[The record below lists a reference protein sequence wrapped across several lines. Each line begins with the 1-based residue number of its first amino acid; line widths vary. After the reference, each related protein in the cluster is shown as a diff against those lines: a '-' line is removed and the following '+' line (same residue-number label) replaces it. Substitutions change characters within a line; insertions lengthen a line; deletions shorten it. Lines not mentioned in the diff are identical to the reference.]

1 MVWRFPVLIPLTAG
15 CWLLVAETAKGL
27 KVALVASRF
36 NSFLTEQLVKGAVD
50 AFTRLGG
57 SEKDLKL
64 VRVPGAYELPL
75 AAKKLASSGVDAVVA
90 LGAVVRGATPH
101 ADLINET
108 TARAFSEISLE
119 SGVPVVDGVVSAD
132 NLEQAVERCGTKQG
146 NKGFSAMFAAVEMA
160 DVLKRI

>member
-1 MVWRFPVLIPLTAG
+1 MTEINGNLS
-15 CWLLVAETAKGL
+15 AKGM
-27 KVALVASRF
+27 KIALVASRF

-75 AAKKLASSGVDAVVA
+75 AAKKLAASKVDAVVA

-146 NKGFSAMFAAVEMA
+146 NKGSSAMFAAVEMA

>member
-1 MVWRFPVLIPLTAG
+1 MTEINGNLS
-15 CWLLVAETAKGL
+15 AKGM
-27 KVALVASRF
+27 KIALVVSRF

-146 NKGFSAMFAAVEMA
+146 NKGFSAMQGAIEMA
-160 DVLKRI
+160 NVLRQI

>member
-1 MVWRFPVLIPLTAG
+1 MTEINGALS
-15 CWLLVAETAKGL
+15 AKGL
-27 KVALVASRF
+27 KIALVASRF

>member
-1 MVWRFPVLIPLTAG
+1 MTEINGNLR
-15 CWLLVAETAKGL
+15 AKGM
-27 KVALVASRF
+27 KIALVVSRF

>member
-1 MVWRFPVLIPLTAG
+1 MTENNGNLS
-15 CWLLVAETAKGL
+15 AKGM
-27 KVALVASRF
+27 KIALVVSRF